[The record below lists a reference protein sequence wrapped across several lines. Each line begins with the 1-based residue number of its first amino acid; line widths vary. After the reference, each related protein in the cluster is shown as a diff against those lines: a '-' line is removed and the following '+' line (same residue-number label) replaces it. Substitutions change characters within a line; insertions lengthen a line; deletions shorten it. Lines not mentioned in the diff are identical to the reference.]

1 MIKHNF
7 FITLLLLSAIQAS
20 GSPIN
25 RTKAEKIAKEFMVK
39 RCRISAPLTF
49 AKQSAAKAV
58 TNSTEGSVSPYYI
71 FNAKDDN
78 GFVIVS
84 GDDTTEPI
92 LGYSESGGIDPDNIP
107 ENMKEWLRL
116 NELYVNS
123 LSRRKAGSVT
133 KEKSNSTERTV
144 IVEPLLG
151 NIEWGQDNP
160 FNELCPTYTSG
171 GKAVHY
177 YTGCVATAAT
187 QIMGYYNYPEKG
199 IGSKSYT
206 FKGETLS
213 ADFGSTDYDWDTM
226 MTYTPD
232 KDATD
237 KQADALSLLAFHF
250 GVAVEME
257 YNETGSGAAS
267 PMVAGALRNFFG
279 YDTAATMRKRD
290 YYNSNEWISIIKKE
304 LDAKRPVYYGASS
317 DTGSGGHAFVCD
329 GYDSNDYVHIN
340 WGWYGKSN
348 GYFLVNHLNPNELGE
363 GGGTGGYNTD
373 QEIVTGIQPDNGLSA
388 SFDRPLYGTVSLR
401 CMDYDN
407 GFTLMTFLGNYDV
420 SPFDGQ
426 IAAVLTRNGEVLC
439 VLSTKDGTEA
449 HVDGVIKGISGYKSI
464 TMRDIPKN
472 ASKDVADGKCEV
484 RLAFRESASSAWQII
499 RHEHGDAGF
508 IKAEIK
514 SGIITLHTE
523 DTPHPEAAVISPI
536 EPDGEVYAKGSAVF
550 NVTIKNNSSDFN
562 LKNIVTRLTSKDNP
576 EKTWDYENTVN
587 IYDSSTED
595 VSLLIKLDENMPEGD
610 YSITL
615 FEKEFQDYP
624 FMQTTAEN
632 ATLKVLPAS
641 EVPVMRLTEPVAW
654 RNTST
659 EENII
664 RQGDKILFALNT
676 RNYGSAGTVGVVLW
690 FEDSENPERKIMFL
704 QNNIDVKQGETATAQ
719 FYRPTFPLDPG
730 TYNIRI
736 SYLTSDGQETLDN
749 KEEFTGNIT
758 VERSPGEMTLEAVST
773 NIPDVLYKDEQVP
786 CSITLRSAKDFNGTI
801 YVRLRQFTYT
811 NGELMTIKSASIKA
825 GEEKTVEFKYEPGV
839 DAGNYILIV
848 EAKQGSKDVA
858 ISSYNNCYKLITVK
872 DGTSGITAATDN
884 NGDELGIKT
893 YSRGEYAVIEN
904 NGKFNIQRVDIIK
917 PDGSQVRSITGKDR
931 SDTTSSLWLGKGLF
945 IVKVITS
952 GGTSTDKIVT
962 K

>member
-1 MIKHNF
+1 MVKHNI
-7 FITLLLLSAIQAS
+7 FITLLLFSAIQVTAD
-20 GSPIN
+20 PIS
-25 RTKAEKIAKEFMVK
+25 KSAAEKIAKEFMVK
-39 RCRISAPLTF
+39 RCRISAPLTVVNNPT
-49 AKQSAAKAV
+49 AKTV
-58 TNSTEGSVSPYYI
+58 TNNTESSVSPYYI

-84 GDDTTEPI
+84 GDDSAEPI
-92 LGYSESGGIDPDNIP
+92 LGYSESGAIDPDNIP

-123 LSRRKAGSVT
+123 LSRRKAGGT
-133 KEKSNSTERTV
+133 TREKSNGAEAAV

-151 NIEWGQDNP
+151 DIEWGQDYP
-160 FNELCPTYTSG
+160 FNKLCPTYTSG
-171 GKAVHY
+171 STTFNY

-199 IGSKSYT
+199 LGSKSYT

-279 YDTAATMRKRD
+279 YDTATTMRKRD
-290 YYNSNEWISIIKKE
+290 YYNSNEWIGIIKKE

-329 GYDSNDYVHIN
+329 GYDSDDYVHIN

-348 GYFLVNHLNPNELGE
+348 GYFLVNHLSPNELGE

-388 SFDRPLYGTVSLR
+388 PFDRPLYGTVSLR

-407 GFTLMTFLGNYDV
+407 DFTLMTFLGNYDV
-420 SPFDGQ
+420 SPFEGQ
-426 IAAVLTRNGEVLC
+426 IAAVLTRNGEVLD
-439 VLSTKDGTEA
+439 VLSTMDGTEA
-449 HVDGVIKGISGYKSI
+449 HIDGVIKGISGYKNI

-484 RLAFRESASSAWQII
+484 RLAFRESAYSAWQII

-523 DTPHPEAAVISPI
+523 DTPHPEAAVVSQI
-536 EPDGEVYAKGSAVF
+536 EPDGEVYARGSAVF
-550 NVTIKNNSSDFN
+550 NVTIKNNSSDFD

-587 IYDSSTED
+587 IYDSSTEN
-595 VSLLIKLDENMPEGD
+595 VSQLIKLDEDMPEGD
-610 YSITL
+610 YSVML
-615 FEKEFQDYP
+615 FEKGFQDYP
-624 FMQTTAEN
+624 FAQPTAED

-641 EVPVMRLTEPVAW
+641 EVPVMRLTGPVAW
-654 RNTST
+654 KNAST
-659 EENII
+659 EENAI
-664 RQGDKILFALNT
+664 RQGDKVLFALNA
-676 RNYGSAGTVGVVLW
+676 RNYGVAGTVGVVLW
-690 FEDSENPERKIMFL
+690 FEDAENPERKIMFL
-704 QNNIDVKQGETATAQ
+704 QNNIDVKQGGTATAQ

-730 TYNIRI
+730 KYNIRI
-736 SYLTSDGQETLDN
+736 SYLTSDGKETADS
-749 KEEFTGNIT
+749 KDEFADSIT
-758 VERSPGEMTLEAVST
+758 VESSPDGMTLEAVNTDIS
-773 NIPDVLYKDEQVP
+773 DVLYKDENIP

-811 NGELMTIKSASIKA
+811 NGELMTMKRRTHDDEASKH
-825 GEEKTVEFKYEPGV
+825 
-839 DAGNYILIV
+839 
-848 EAKQGSKDVA
+848 QG
-858 ISSYNNCYKLITVK
+858 
-872 DGTSGITAATDN
+872 
-884 NGDELGIKT
+884 
-893 YSRGEYAVIEN
+893 R
-904 NGKFNIQRVDIIK
+904 
-917 PDGSQVRSITGKDR
+917 
-931 SDTTSSLWLGKGLF
+931 
-945 IVKVITS
+945 
-952 GGTSTDKIVT
+952 
-962 K
+962 